1 MGFKENLLKK
11 IEIDRTA
18 ARIAASIGP
27 PDSGRRIDKQMT
39 RGFLAQAGC
48 EKIIVRDLE
57 LYRLAPQAGR
67 ERILVLDND
76 LPIYATSPSDVAL
89 RKSPI
94 VKEMLNI
101 RNVFKILN
109 DADVLISKKDESIQT
124 LREEMIA
131 GLDLHFEAA
140 DIEEIYNDG
149 RASLESKYVEGIEE
163 TLHIFAELLG
173 YGPPPPAL
181 RLAHCLIIGG
191 PASPRETTF
200 GPAVLFNRMHLELK
214 LIRTAVA
221 LKDEAAVAQYQKMAA
236 GEAEADAT
244 GAEVLAFLRDAVMA
258 QAKG

>member
-1 MGFKENLLKK
+1 MGFKANLLKK

-18 ARIAASIGP
+18 VKLAASIGP
-27 PDSGRRIDKQMT
+27 PDSGRRIDKQMA
-39 RGFLAQAGC
+39 RGFLAQAGG
-48 EKIIVRDLE
+48 EKIIARDLE

-76 LPIYATSPSDVAL
+76 LPIYATSPEDVVL

-101 RNVFKILN
+101 RNIFKILN
-109 DADVLISKKDESIQT
+109 DADVLLSQKDASIQT
-124 LREEMIA
+124 LRAEIIA

-149 RASLESKYVEGIEE
+149 RASLESKYAEGIEE
-163 TLHIFAELLG
+163 TLHLFAELLG
-173 YGPPPPAL
+173 YGPPPAAL
-181 RLAHCLIIGG
+181 RQAHCLIIGR
-191 PASPRETTF
+191 ASSPPGTAF
-200 GPAVLFNRMHLELK
+200 GPAVIFNRMHMALK